1 MPFPSHAMSSQ
12 TYSIS
17 DLSRELDITTRAIR
31 FYEEQGLLSPERRG
45 LERVYS
51 ARDKVSLKLILRGK
65 RIGFSLA
72 ECRELIELYDPT
84 SGNQKQLH
92 SMLAKIAERRAQLE
106 QQLLDIQQ
114 MQLELDTAEERC
126 QQALATTLNNQKT
139 AFEAHRNPSHVIAY
153 PCASGRSRPRDGLQN
168 EAQPISVAD
177 KVRLV
182 DDLTDAGVSYIEVG
196 SFVSPKWVPQMAGS
210 ADVFASI
217 RQQPG
222 ITYAALAPTC
232 AVSKTHWPQA
242 SRRWP
247 CSPPR
252 PRRFRSATS
261 TARSAKACSASRPS
275 CRRRANTG

>member
-1 MPFPSHAMSSQ
+1 MSSQ

-72 ECRELIELYDPT
+72 ECRELIELYDPS
-84 SGNQKQLH
+84 SGNTKQLN

-126 QQALATTLNNQKT
+126 QQALATTLNK
-139 AFEAHRNPSHVIAY
+139 
-153 PCASGRSRPRDGLQN
+153 QN
-168 EAQPISVAD
+168 NN
-177 KVRLV
+177 
-182 DDLTDAGVSYIEVG
+182 G
-196 SFVSPKWVPQMAGS
+196 
-210 ADVFASI
+210 
-217 RQQPG
+217 
-222 ITYAALAPTC
+222 
-232 AVSKTHWPQA
+232 H
-242 SRRWP
+242 
-247 CSPPR
+247 
-252 PRRFRSATS
+252 
-261 TARSAKACSASRPS
+261 
-275 CRRRANTG
+275 